1 MTRKRVPKGLVR
13 RSLGGGG
20 FTLIELLVV
29 IAVVALLAAI
39 IYPVFK
45 SVKERALRTTC
56 VSNFRQI
63 AQALRNYA
71 ADSRRLLP
79 PAPMVDTAHP
89 GAPPH
94 LRSSRPQAYQM
105 WGLAT
110 LMPYVQDPSLL
121 LCKKAIED
129 PPTLL
134 DKQTTDPAILK
145 QEKDLQM
152 AYWQRVV
159 FDGQIKWAKA
169 SYHYRP
175 DFYSTGNGIDPPGV
189 IQADPE
195 DPAILPTLENKI
207 PGGSD
212 PKVVEAF
219 LEQVL
224 LRWDRPIVFDYNHRS
239 RDQLGV
245 LYVNLEGAAAYDAA
259 SAVVIQSPWPPP

>member
-1 MTRKRVPKGLVR
+1 MTRRRVPSGR
-13 RSLGGGG
+13 GRAGG

-29 IAVVALLAAI
+29 IAVIALLAAI

-89 GAPPH
+89 GAPAH

-105 WGLAT
+105 WGLGT
-110 LMPYVQDPSLL
+110 LLPYVQDPHLL
-121 LCKKAIED
+121 LCRKAVED

-134 DKQTTDPAILK
+134 DPQTADPAELK

-152 AYWQRVV
+152 AYWQRLVGEG
-159 FDGQIKWAKA
+159 GQIKWAKA

-175 DFYSTGNGIDPPGV
+175 DFYTSGDGIRQPGV
-189 IQADPE
+189 IQADPDE
-195 DPAILPTLENKI
+195 PAILATLKDKI

-212 PKVVEAF
+212 PNVVQAF
-219 LEQVL
+219 LNEVL
-224 LRWDRPIVFDYNHRS
+224 LRWDRPIVYDYNHRS
-239 RDQLGV
+239 RGRAGV
-245 LYVNLEGAAAYDAA
+245 LYVNLDGAAAYDAP
-259 SAVVIQSPWPPP
+259 SLAVVESPWPVPP